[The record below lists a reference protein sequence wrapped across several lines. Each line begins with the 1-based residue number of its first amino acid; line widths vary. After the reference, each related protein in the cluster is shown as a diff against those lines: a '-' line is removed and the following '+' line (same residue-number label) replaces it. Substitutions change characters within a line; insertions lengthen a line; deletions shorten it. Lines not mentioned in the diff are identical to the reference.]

1 MLIHINAAKCV
12 GIDAVP
18 VTVEVD
24 VINGIG
30 IHLVGLAA
38 VKQSLYDAGA
48 VYAAMSGS
56 GSALFALFAR

>member
-12 GIDAVP
+12 
-18 VTVEVD
+18 
-24 VINGIG
+24 
-30 IHLVGLAA
+30 AA

>member
-30 IHLVGLAA
+30 IHLDLPIIFL
-38 VKQSLYDAGA
+38 LY
-48 VYAAMSGS
+48 
-56 GSALFALFAR
+56 